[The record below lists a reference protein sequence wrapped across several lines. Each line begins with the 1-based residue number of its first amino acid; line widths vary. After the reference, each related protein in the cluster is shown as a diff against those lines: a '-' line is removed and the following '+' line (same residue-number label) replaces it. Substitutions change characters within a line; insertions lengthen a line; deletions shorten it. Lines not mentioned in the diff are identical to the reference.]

1 MKFSGSKH
9 PPGTQQNRYDSLSR
23 TCALDAQKMLRKVR
37 AVIPKVM
44 EDLLYIREYSKCAD
58 FEHICFFELQFT
70 LD

>member
-1 MKFSGSKH
+1 
-9 PPGTQQNRYDSLSR
+9 
-23 TCALDAQKMLRKVR
+23 MLRKVR
-37 AVIPKVM
+37 AVIPKVI